1 MVINGT
7 AGNDTLQGTADADDI
22 KGLAGD
28 DILRGDAG
36 DDYLQGG
43 AGNDALD
50 GGTNSNNWADF
61 VGFGGATVG
70 VTVDLAA
77 GTATDGQGG
86 TDTLVGI
93 EGVDDTAFNDTIKG
107 DAGRNYFRLGL
118 GNDTVDGRDGFDQV
132 LYEGAASSVSVNL
145 TTGVASGTAI
155 GNDTL
160 NSIEAVTGS
169 YFNDTI
175 VLRNFEG
182 GFAFGRA
189 GDDTL
194 TGGTLGDTFY
204 GGSGND
210 IINGGDGSGTDSV
223 VYSNTSFDG
232 GTKALT
238 NKGVT
243 VNLKTGIAIDNWG
256 DTDTLIGIE
265 FVEGSSLDDVITGG
279 NASNGVGA
287 TDGFEGFRGLG
298 GNDTIDGGAGF
309 DRVYYDN
316 SPTAVTVTL
325 GGTASGTASDGWGGT
340 DTLINIEE
348 VRGSAFADTLTGS
361 DSGVYESFEGR
372 AGNDIIDGKGGR
384 DRASYDTSPAAV
396 NVNLAT
402 GVAQDGYGGTDKLSN
417 IEEVRGSAFNDVI
430 TGDANANFLEGRQ
443 GDDTLDGGAG
453 FDTAIYTSSSG
464 SVTVNLATGKA
475 SGASGNDTLVGIE
488 VVLGSAFADT
498 LTGDAGSN
506 GLRGGGGNDTI
517 DGGAGTDAAI
527 FQGARSGYTISKSGM
542 GMSVSSAAEG
552 TDTLTNI
559 ERLHFSDVRLAF
571 DMDGAAGATALLIGA
586 LAGSAAVQNKGVVNL
601 VLQVADD
608 QRLDL
613 AGLSALAVS
622 SGLVKDLAGGDDN
635 ASLAKLLWRNI
646 TGIEA
651 TQDKVDLLTGFISSG
666 AYTQTTLLTAAAE
679 FSLNKENV
687 NLIGLAETGLSYL

>member
-22 KGLAGD
+22 NGLAGD
-28 DILRGDAG
+28 DILRAGAG

-43 AGNDALD
+43 LGNDTLD
-50 GGTNSNNWADF
+50 GGANSNNWADF
-61 VGFGGATVG
+61 VGFSGATVG
-70 VTVDLAA
+70 VVVDLAA

-86 TDTLVGI
+86 ADTLIGI
-93 EGVDDTAFNDTIKG
+93 EGVDDTPFDDTIKG

-132 LYEGAASSVSVNL
+132 LYESAASGVSVNL
-145 TTGVASGTAI
+145 STGVASGTAI

-160 NSIEAVTGS
+160 SSIEAVTGS

-194 TGGTLGDTFY
+194 TGGTLSDTFY

-210 IINGGDGSGTDSV
+210 TINGGDGSGTDAV

-256 DTDTLIGIE
+256 DTDTLTGIE

-279 NASNGVGA
+279 NPANGSGA

-384 DRASYDTSPAAV
+384 DRATYDTSPAAV

-402 GVAQDGYGGTDKLSN
+402 GIAQDGYGGTDKLSN

-475 SGASGNDTLVGIE
+475 SGASGNDTLVRIE
-488 VVLGSAFADT
+488 AVLGSAFADM
-498 LTGDAGSN
+498 LTGDAGNN

-586 LAGSAAVQNKGVVNL
+586 LASSALLKEKGAVNL
-601 VLQVADD
+601 VLQYADSG
-608 QRLDL
+608 LDL

-622 SGLVKDLAGGDDN
+622 SGLVKELAGGADN
-635 ASLAKLLWRNI
+635 ASLARLLLRNVLG
-646 TGIEA
+646 TDA
-651 TQDKVDLLTGFISSG
+651 DQNLVDLLTGSISSG

-679 FSLNKENV
+679 FSLNKDNV
-687 NLIGLAETGLSYL
+687 NLVGLAETGLAYI